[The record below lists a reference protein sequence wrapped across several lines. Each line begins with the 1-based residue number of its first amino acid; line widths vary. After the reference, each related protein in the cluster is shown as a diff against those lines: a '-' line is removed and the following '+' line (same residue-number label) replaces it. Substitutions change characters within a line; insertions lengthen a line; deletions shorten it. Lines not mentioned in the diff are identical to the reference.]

1 MLTHLPLQNI
11 PQQSATE
18 QAHQNDIKG
27 NCKSQESNF
36 ALIQDKENSQVKP
49 LGTEKVKYIY
59 IYHLPFLACSPK
71 TGCCLYQ
78 SKSKVIQITIFYFL
92 LTGST
97 KFCNLFKSICNAH
110 ISCTYHYCGS
120 TDNFLIGPEKNTSNS
135 SKTKRKVSKAYEKLK
150 RKLLKLCSFFSV
162 YQA

>member
-71 TGCCLYQ
+71 TGCCLYVKEQ
-78 SKSKVIQITIFYFL
+78 SDTNYN
-92 LTGST
+92 T
-97 KFCNLFKSICNAH
+97 LFSPNWQYKI
-110 ISCTYHYCGS
+110 
-120 TDNFLIGPEKNTSNS
+120 L
-135 SKTKRKVSKAYEKLK
+135 
-150 RKLLKLCSFFSV
+150 
-162 YQA
+162 